1 LEIERKLLFGKASWL
16 NGATT
21 MDIAPLVY
29 MISLSRKWNIKKA
42 LTNDVW
48 ITKINMNA
56 NITMEHNGKFVF
68 IGISFKR
75 ST

>member
-1 LEIERKLLFGKASWL
+1 
-16 NGATT
+16 
-21 MDIAPLVY
+21 

-48 ITKINMNA
+48 IRKINMNA
-56 NITMEHNGKFVF
+56 NITMEHIGKFVT